1 MLNVATESAA
11 TPPVPPLETAEPAV
25 IDTRYADYKIIR
37 RNGAV
42 VGFAPNKIAIAVTKA
57 FIAVQGGQAAASARI
72 RELVESITGQVTAA
86 LMRRT
91 PNGGTFHIEDIQDQV
106 ELALMRSGEHEVA
119 RSYVLYREKR
129 TQERAAQKAAGV
141 PEVQLH
147 VMEDGQKKPLDTA
160 RLAGLLADACAGLG
174 DGVRAEPIMQT
185 VLRDL
190 YDGVPMAEV
199 EKALVL
205 AARSMIEQDPAYS
218 LVTARLLLVS
228 IRHEVLGETVTQA
241 EMGARYAEYFPAYIK

>member
-11 TPPVPPLETAEPAV
+11 SAPVPPLEAEPAV

-72 RELVESITGQVTAA
+72 RELVESITGQVVNA
-86 LMRRT
+86 LIRRQ
-91 PNGGTFHIEDIQDQV
+91 PNGGTFHIEDVQDQV

-119 RSYVLYREKR
+119 RAYVLYREKR
-129 TQERAAQKAAGV
+129 AQERAAQKAAGV
-141 PEVQLH
+141 PEMALH
-147 VMEDGQKKPLDTA
+147 VIEDGQKKPLDTA
-160 RLAGLLADACAGLG
+160 RLAALVADACAGLEN
-174 DGVRAEPIMQT
+174 VKAEPIMQT

-218 LVTARLLLVS
+218 FVSARLLLNS
-228 IRHEVLGETVTQA
+228 IRHEVLGE
-241 EMGARYAEYFPAYIK
+241 

>member
-11 TPPVPPLETAEPAV
+11 SAPMPPIEPADV
-25 IDTRYADYKIIR
+25 PAADTRYADYKIIR

-72 RELVESITGQVTAA
+72 RELVESITSQVTAA
-86 LMRRT
+86 LMRRN

-119 RSYVLYREKR
+119 RAYVLYREKR
-129 TQERAAQKAAGV
+129 AQERAAQKAAGV

-147 VMEDGQKKPLDTA
+147 VIEGRPA
-160 RLAGLLADACAGLG
+160 GRRLHRPRRQRQGRADHAH
-174 DGVRAEPIMQT
+174 R
-185 VLRDL
+185 
-190 YDGVPMAEV
+190 
-199 EKALVL
+199 
-205 AARSMIEQDPAYS
+205 AARPLRRRADGRSRKGAGAGRALDDRAGPGLFLRHRPPAAQLDP
-218 LVTARLLLVS
+218 
-228 IRHEVLGETVTQA
+228 
-241 EMGARYAEYFPAYIK
+241 P

>member
-1 MLNVATESAA
+1 MLSVATESAQA
-11 TPPVPPLETAEPAV
+11 APIPPFETAEPAV

-72 RELVESITGQVTAA
+72 RELVEGITNQVTQA
-86 LMRRT
+86 LLRRN

-119 RSYVLYREKR
+119 RAYVLYREKR
-129 TQERAAQKAAGV
+129 AQERAAQKAAGV
-141 PEVQLH
+141 PEMQIH
-147 VMEDGQKKPLDTA
+147 VIEDGQKKPLDTA
-160 RLAGLLADACAGLG
+160 RLAAVLADACASLG
-174 DGVRAEPIMQT
+174 ENVKAEPIMQT

-199 EKALVL
+199 ERSQPFLLYQALL
-205 AARSMIEQDPAYS
+205 RFQYQRISAPTSN
-218 LVTARLLLVS
+218 
-228 IRHEVLGETVTQA
+228 
-241 EMGARYAEYFPAYIK
+241 